1 VLLGRLVV
9 FGSIRTAA
17 VMSRATIA
25 AGECTWG
32 ECVATKSKGG
42 LLLPLVL
49 VAAGVVFWPQIQE
62 QAGGIFQGAAGGVEL
77 VGEGEVRFMVAS
89 SASSRVNRCTPQKS
103 LTDGACEDLKF
114 VIFDAAKMPFITRNI
129 SEAWKSGKEG
139 VLTKDSGAET
149 RNRKEV
155 CLKSF
160 PRAHGG
166 ECDEYPFA
174 STRQGGRGA
183 REMEVP
189 ARENRCQ
196 GGTLNAQQII
206 RGIQDGDDYLVVVVH
221 PEQIAAGDYQGVD
234 IAIEQEVCG

>member
-1 VLLGRLVV
+1 
-9 FGSIRTAA
+9 
-17 VMSRATIA
+17 M
-25 AGECTWG
+25 
-32 ECVATKSKGG
+32 ATKSRTG

-49 VAAGVVFWPQIQE
+49 VAAGVVFWPHIKE
-62 QAGGIFQGAAGGVEL
+62 TAGGIVNSVGGGVEL
-77 VGEGEVRFMVAS
+77 VGDGEARFMVAS
-89 SASSRVNRCTPQKS
+89 SASSQVNRCTPQKS

-114 VIFDAAKMPFITRNI
+114 IIFDAAKMPFITRNI

-149 RNRKEV
+149 QNRKEV

-160 PRAHGG
+160 LRSHGG

-174 STRQGGRGA
+174 STRQGGSGA

-196 GGTLNAQQII
+196 GGTLNAQQVM
-206 RGIQDGDDYLVVVVH
+206 RGIQDGDDYLVVIVR
-221 PEQIAAGDYQGVD
+221 PEQIAAGDYEGVD
-234 IAIEQEVCG
+234 IAIEKEACG